1 MLFAIVVYALACIAA
16 TWADELPQDWSIAV
30 HKIESKISLFKR
42 KHFDVSHRA
51 LVIYHI
57 GDIETTTNS
66 IDVATNN
73 LKIFLSSVER
83 HSQASAIQAF
93 YLFNIIDPDNSLVRL
108 IPKNK
113 LNVATVLW
121 QNSRSDLDTHLE
133 SVRLLG
139 ANITSQFS
147 AVLFGNQG
155 VRGPLVRRENG
166 EWIGDFMKAL
176 KKDNVGMVGPTISCE
191 IAPHVQTHMFA
202 LRTSLIPMVLEDMK
216 KKMESKFK
224 KWQDLIA
231 SLEVGLT
238 TIVTSAGYNISS
250 FLHAAHGQPY
260 FQKCLK
266 YTGKPHNL
274 DKNPTGWCD
283 LSPEKLVFIKWGG
296 EMLRTSGFVCN
307 QTLFQ
312 MENALETLAQ
322 AEPELQLTVPEVLRG
337 GKTVDLFRDYAKEA
351 WIDRHPVLLPVDSSS
366 PSSSATPAAV
376 AVSKVCFLVR
386 ATRPLHAHRRYEN
399 SYSPLINKEL
409 ELLVTSKFL
418 EVSSFLPL

>member
-1 MLFAIVVYALACIAA
+1 MLFAIAICILACIAA
-16 TWADELPQDWSIAV
+16 TWADDLPEDWSIAV
-30 HKIESKISLFKR
+30 SKIESKISLFQR
-42 KHFDVSHRA
+42 KHFDVSQRA

-57 GDIETTTNS
+57 GDMETTTNS
-66 IDVATNN
+66 VEVATNN
-73 LKIFLSSVER
+73 LKIFLASVER
-83 HSQASAIQAF
+83 HSQASSIKSF
-93 YLFNIIDPDNSLVRL
+93 YLFNVIDPDNPLVRL
-108 IPKNK
+108 IPKGK

-121 QNSRSDLDTHLE
+121 ENSRSDLDTHLE

-139 ANITSQFS
+139 ANVTSQFS

-166 EWIGDFMKAL
+166 EWIGDFMNAL

-191 IAPHVQTHMFA
+191 ISPHVQTHMFA
-202 LRTSLIPMVLEDMK
+202 LRTSLIPMVLEDMR

-238 TIVTSAGYNISS
+238 ALVTSAGYNISS
-250 FLHAAHGQPY
+250 FLHETHGQPY

-266 YTGKPHNL
+266 YTGTPHIL
-274 DKNPTGWCD
+274 DINPTGWCD
-283 LSPEKLVFIKWGG
+283 LIPEKLIFVKWGG
-296 EMLRTSGFVCN
+296 ELLRTSGLVCN
-307 QTLFQ
+307 STFFQ
-312 MENALETLAQ
+312 MENTLEILAQ

-337 GKTVDLFRDYAKEA
+337 GKTVDLFREYAKEA
-351 WIDRHPVLLPVDSSS
+351 WIDRHPVRLLPVDSSS
-366 PSSSATPAAV
+366 PSPPVTPAAV

-386 ATRPLHAHRRYEN
+386 VTRPLHAYRHYEN

-409 ELLVTSKFL
+409 ELLVTSKL
-418 EVSSFLPL
+418 SVDCL